1 MTTIQDQGVHNR
13 KVLVVLNLFDMTT
26 IQDPPATFL
35 IKSGVLNLFDMTTIQ
50 DQHFNIIYSL
60 IHITPVY

>member
-1 MTTIQDQGVHNR
+1 MTTIQDIYNNVDRAGC
-13 KVLVVLNLFDMTT
+13 VLNLFDMTT
-26 IQDPPATFL
+26 IQDHVKRTHLNDP
-35 IKSGVLNLFDMTTIQ
+35 VLNLFDMTTIQ